1 MSTDLTQRPHLA
13 PLDPVDDRL
22 DRMASPPLQPYG
34 TADRDAGALTT
45 RWVEAEDWAQ
55 LEAAWRALAACAEPN
70 VFLCPAFAL
79 AARAI
84 DQEPDLGAV
93 VIERDGFL
101 VGFAAGRFR
110 RRGLVFSLWTHPYA
124 PYGLPLMERG
134 READILDALFRH
146 LADAGVAALDWPLA
160 DEGPA
165 SQALEGLISAGHRR
179 VDLFDHHRRA
189 VMTAAPPKPSK
200 EMRRLSRRLG
210 ETGDLRHCTTARD
223 LPMDIAAN
231 AFLKLEAD
239 GWKGR
244 KGTAL
249 AGSGETLAFFHEV
262 ALGLAEAGDAR
273 IDLLTL
279 DGRPIAAGVVLA
291 AGNRAWYWKTAYDE
305 TLARYSPGILLTQA
319 LAADLAEDGRF
330 ALVDSCAIP
339 GHSMIDRIWPERMA
353 IASRYIAVPP
363 GRPSVDYRI
372 VAGTER
378 LRLGARRAA
387 KALLA
392 RLKGGRAKAGG

>member
-1 MSTDLTQRPHLA
+1 MSVDLTHKPGA
-13 PLDPVDDRL
+13 VPVALVHDRL
-22 DRMASPPLQPYG
+22 DQVASPSLQPFDSQG
-34 TADRDAGALTT
+34 EVACALTT
-45 RWVEAEDWAQ
+45 RWVEADDWADLQ
-55 LEAAWRALAACAEPN
+55 APWRALAACAEPN
-70 VFLCPAFAL
+70 VFLNPAFAM
-79 AARAI
+79 AAIGI
-84 DQEPDLGAV
+84 DPEPDLGAV

-110 RRGLVFSLWTHPYA
+110 SRGLVFSLWTHPYA
-124 PYGLPLMERG
+124 PFSLPLMERG
-134 READILDALFRH
+134 READVLEALFAH
-146 LADAGVAALDWPLA
+146 LADAGVAALDWPLL

-165 SQALEGLISAGHRR
+165 FHALERLVAAGHRR
-179 VDLFDHHRRA
+179 VDLIDHHRRA
-189 VMTAAPPKPSK
+189 VMTIAPPKPSK

-223 LPMDIAAN
+223 LPMDVAAD
-231 AFLKLEAD
+231 AFLTLEAA

-249 AGSGETLAFFHEV
+249 AGSGETLSFFQEV
-262 ALGLAEAGDAR
+262 VIGLAEAGDAR

-319 LAADLAEDGRF
+319 LAADLADGGRF
-330 ALVDSCAIP
+330 TLVDSCAIP
-339 GHSMIDRIWPERMA
+339 GHSMIDRIWPERMG
-353 IASRYIAVPP
+353 IASRYIAVSP

-378 LRLGARRAA
+378 LRLGVRRTA

-392 RLKGGRAKAGG
+392 RLRGGRAKAGG